1 MTASR
6 NFYRK
11 QFSSYLGENRA
22 ILDIHGEFI
31 PTPTPTPSGTPSVT
45 PTHTPTPTPSA
56 TPAIPVS
63 GMIYRFDAYDT
74 SNFTLR
80 SSGGIDYIEEW
91 FDISGKGN
99 NLRQTTEAFQPVLE
113 NDGFGNNIAVFD
125 GSNDRLFK
133 TSISNI
139 PSGITAYT
147 EFTVIRIDNF
157 AVDFVCDATNA
168 DSDGRYLASAKR
180 LTPLWY
186 PGPAFSPMDTWVKQP
201 NFLVYAQKAT
211 SAPSMKG
218 LINGLAQTG
227 VVFDSWSPDP
237 AITSIYLGSNNG
249 GTGEFFPGGIREI
262 IAYDRILSDG
272 EITTVIT
279 YLENKWN
286 YSAW

>member
-1 MTASR
+1 
-6 NFYRK
+6 
-11 QFSSYLGENRA
+11 LGENRS
-22 ILDIHGEFI
+22 ILDIRAGYV
-31 PTPTPTPSGTPSVT
+31 PTPTPTPSGTPAVT

-63 GMIYRFDAYDT
+63 GMIYRFDSYDT

-80 SSGGIDYIEEW
+80 SSGGTDYVEEW

-113 NDGFGNNIAVFD
+113 NDGFGNSMVVFD
-125 GSNDRLFK
+125 GDNDRLFK

-168 DSDGRYLASAKR
+168 DSDGRYLASNKR

-186 PGPAFSPMDTWVKQP
+186 PGPSFLPMDTWVKQP

-227 VVFDSWSPDP
+227 VVFDSWSPEP
-237 AITSIYLGSNNG
+237 AITSISLGSNNG